1 MQRKEELGQLREM
14 NVEELKEQADSLK
27 ESLFRLKFRKTLGVG
42 ESVNDIRREK
52 KTLARVFTLINE
64 KEADAKKA
72 TK

>member
-1 MQRKEELGQLREM
+1 MKRKDELGQLREM
-14 NVEELKEQADSLK
+14 NVDELVEQADSLK

-72 TK
+72 